1 MLQVDKLTVRYG
13 KLVAAREVSL
23 AVKSG
28 EIVALFGHNGAGKTS
43 VLRGMMGLIGSEGQV
58 VVGDHEL
65 PRADSMAAF
74 QAGLRLVPQS
84 DRFFGN
90 LTVSEN
96 LELAAVGTT
105 SKKVDGELSAFVNE
119 LFPRLRDR
127 SAQHAGTLSGGE
139 GQMLAVSM
147 ALMAKPRVLML
158 DEPSVGLAP
167 LLVQRLMKAVKATR
181 DELGIGVLLVEQNI
195 GQALS
200 IADRVYVMQSGGV
213 VFEGASGEIDVD
225 SLWELF

>member
-1 MLQVDKLTVRYG
+1 MLQVDKLTVPYG
-13 KLVAAREVSL
+13 KLVAARDVSL
-23 AVKSG
+23 STESG

-43 VLRGMMGLIGSEGQV
+43 VLRGMMGLIGSQGRV
-58 VVGDHEL
+58 AVGDHEL
-65 PRADSMAAF
+65 PRADPMAAF
-74 QAGLRLVPQS
+74 DAGLRLVPQS

-105 SKKVDGELSAFVNE
+105 SKKIDGELSAFVND

-167 LLVQRLMKAVKATR
+167 LLVQRLMKAVKTTR

-213 VFEGASGEIDVD
+213 VFEGASAEIDVD
-225 SLWELF
+225 SLWEMF

>member
-1 MLQVDKLTVRYG
+1 MLTVDGLMVRYG
-13 KLVAAREVSL
+13 KLVAARELNLTV
-23 AVKSG
+23 APG

-43 VLRGMMGLIGSEGQV
+43 SLRGIMGLVDSSGR
-58 VVGDHEL
+58 VGLDDREL
-65 PRADSMAAF
+65 PRGDPMAAF
-74 QAGLRLVPQS
+74 EAGLRLVPQS
-84 DRFFGN
+84 DRFFAN

-105 SKKVDGELSAFVNE
+105 SRKVDGAVSGFVNE

-127 SAQHAGTLSGGE
+127 SNQHAGTLSGGE

-167 LLVQRLMKAVKATR
+167 LLVQRLMKAVQTTR

-195 GQALS
+195 GQALA
-200 IADRVYVMQSGGV
+200 IADRVYVMQSGRM
-213 VFEGASGEIDVD
+213 VFEGRSSDIDVD